1 MSRRLLSSF
10 VVFALFLALGASAPA
25 CPVCDEPPASA
36 PVPDPPP
43 QAVFEAAAPGALL
56 AAERDWL
63 LAYEGGRF
71 SWVNGR
77 LADRTAPA
85 KKHLLT
91 NAAAWDLLGRRA
103 AERVADLRG
112 KLKDGRLAEEL
123 RAEAVALFWLRGTLL
138 SKEDADFLRDA
149 SRPKA
154 KGSPDSGE
162 LKFGEKDGEE
172 TAAGA
177 GAGFTAQGAVGA
189 SALGTDAAL
198 LRDLRA
204 SLDIEPG
211 ADPRAAA
218 AMDEALASLVG
229 TPTGREL
236 ALEWTASG
244 AKAKLAFG
252 PVANSSTVLMNGR
265 RILRASGGNTQT
277 AMEPPVVT
285 LNQDYL
291 DTDPDFRRVNMAS
304 TLGHEL
310 FGHAF
315 EIQRAK
321 KAGLTQQAVYYYRG
335 DEAGSG
341 LVGWLVQAEL
351 GGRLDNG
358 HMWNYLSDPEKYHAG
373 LKTNLPY
380 YATTLSLPEM
390 RAPVATLEGRV
401 AAIETD
407 RKKTVAYGA
416 SMAAWRPIIEHFIT
430 VHGIARADFSARVDD
445 VDAAAVWTDSH
456 LKSLDAIE
464 KHLTGTIAAWKGSGG
479 DKVKADLLAA
489 SSSAYMRQAEE
500 RLTARADRLKGLV
513 GGRSPEPTVPPVPGK
528 LTWADLNRMLEQD
541 RKDHPGH
548 LEKK

>member
-1 MSRRLLSSF
+1 MSRLLPA
-10 VVFALFLALGASAPA
+10 VVAFALFLALGAPAPA
-25 CPVCDEPPASA
+25 CPTCDLPPAAA
-36 PVPDPPP
+36 PVADPPP

-56 AAERDWL
+56 PAEKEWL
-63 LAYEGGRF
+63 LAYDGARF
-71 SWVNGR
+71 AWLNGR
-77 LADRTAPA
+77 LADKSLSGAVN
-85 KKHLLT
+85 HLLT
-91 NAAAWDLLGRRA
+91 NAAAWNLLGMRA
-103 AERVADLRG
+103 SERVAVLRG
-112 KLKDGRLAEEL
+112 QLKDGRLPEEL
-123 RAEAVALFWLRGTLL
+123 RTEAVALFWLRGTLL
-138 SKEDADFLRDA
+138 SREDSDFLR
-149 SRPKA
+149 SVTQPKS
-154 KGSPDSGE
+154 KGSPAAGALDIKKE
-162 LKFGEKDGEE
+162 D
-172 TAAGA
+172 AGA
-177 GAGFTAQGAVGA
+177 GASVQAAGAVSAAGA
-189 SALGTDAAL
+189 QDAAL
-198 LRDLRA
+198 LADLRA
-204 SLDIEPG
+204 SLDLEPG

-277 AMEPPVVT
+277 AKDPPVVT

-291 DTDPDFRRVNMAS
+291 DTDADFRRVNMAS

-315 EIQRAK
+315 EAQRSK
-321 KAGLTQQAVYYYRG
+321 KAGISHEAVYYYRG

-358 HMWNYLSDPEKYHAG
+358 HMWNYLSDPEKYHAE

-380 YATTLSLPEM
+380 YSTTLSLPEM
-390 RAPVATLEGRV
+390 RTPVATLEGRV
-401 AAIETD
+401 ASIEAD
-407 RKKTVAYGA
+407 RKKTRAYGA
-416 SMAAWRPIIEHFIT
+416 SMAAWAPVIEHFIA
-430 VHGIARADFSARVDD
+430 VHGIERADFSARLDD
-445 VDAAAVWTDSH
+445 VAAAAVWTDSH

-464 KHLTGTIAAWKGSGG
+464 TQLTGTIAQWKAPGG
-479 DKVKADLLAA
+479 AALKADLLAA
-489 SSSAYMRQAEE
+489 SGSAYMRQSEE
-500 RLTARADRLKGLV
+500 RLAARADRLKALV
-513 GGRSPEPTVPPVPGK
+513 GGRSPEPTVPPIPGK

-541 RKDHPGH
+541 RKDNPRH